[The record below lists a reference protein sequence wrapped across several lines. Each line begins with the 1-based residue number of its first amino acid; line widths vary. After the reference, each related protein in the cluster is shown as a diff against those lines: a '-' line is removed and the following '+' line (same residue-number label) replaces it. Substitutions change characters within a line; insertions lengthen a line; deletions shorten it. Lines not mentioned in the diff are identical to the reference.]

1 MTKGDDL
8 IHTELRKVE
17 VPKAQEIDQ
26 DLPGLGQYY
35 CLHCDRHFINTTIR
49 DDHYKT
55 KKHRKRVKMM
65 NGDAPHNQVD
75 ADMAAGMGAPDHG
88 PRLRTEGVAMAL

>member
-1 MTKGDDL
+1 
-8 IHTELRKVE
+8 
-17 VPKAQEIDQ
+17 
-26 DLPGLGQYY
+26 
-35 CLHCDRHFINTTIR
+35 
-49 DDHYKT
+49 
-55 KKHRKRVKMM
+55 MM

>member
-1 MTKGDDL
+1 MICSNVYL
-8 IHTELRKVE
+8 LSC
-17 VPKAQEIDQ
+17 
-26 DLPGLGQYY
+26 PGSLYITCVLY
-35 CLHCDRHFINTTIR
+35 I
-49 DDHYKT
+49 
-55 KKHRKRVKMM
+55 RVKMM